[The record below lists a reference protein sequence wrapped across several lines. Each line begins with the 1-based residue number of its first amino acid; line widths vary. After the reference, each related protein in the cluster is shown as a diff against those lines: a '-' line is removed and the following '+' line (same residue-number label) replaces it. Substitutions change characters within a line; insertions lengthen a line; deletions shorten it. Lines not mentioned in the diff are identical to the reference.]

1 MTSMMCRAA
10 LAARSVGI
18 LALCGNLLSPPPV
31 YAQEVPAVS
40 LEWIDSLC
48 PVPGGA
54 GFLVGRVEGE
64 QPGDALALL
73 KAPGGTRAPFT
84 SATAVYTPWSD
95 RLAGIRWESE
105 LEYGDHMQ
113 DWRDALGAT
122 LEEGGWSWREEID
135 FGDGPGWS
143 AMAFE
148 KPVLI
153 DGEERTFI
161 FRFDTFD
168 KYSADCGEAEMLAL
182 FKREQLWELEPGSP
196 RPADPGPP
204 QDEAAYLARF
214 DCEDPE
220 LVEAFAKAQTVEV
233 AGPLAESLASPPIP
247 YNAQQQYQ
255 ERLGIWLFWT
265 ILQSGKTTEDDLTTV
280 LINTEDGPAID
291 YEERLS
297 SMVGGMEAI
306 FEGLDN
312 GDGAKTCAGYRAMMQ
327 SSVTEAK
334 QQTAKQIAR
343 NASLIAEAQRLGVA
357 ID

>member
-1 MTSMMCRAA
+1 MTSRFRRAGRAA
-10 LAARSVGI
+10 RIAGTV
-18 LALCGNLLSPPPV
+18 ALGVS
-31 YAQEVPAVS
+31 AMVPAPALAQSAPQVS
-40 LEWIDSLC
+40 AAWIESLC
-48 PVPGGA
+48 PAPFSNEFALGKT
-54 GFLVGRVEGE
+54 EEE
-64 QPGDALALL
+64 QAASALALFESPG
-73 KAPGGTRAPFT
+73 KARAPFT
-84 SATAVYTPWSD
+84 SGSGVYTPWSR
-95 RLAGIRWESE
+95 RLAGLSWESE